1 MGTEVMQVRDISSQL
16 LEQVKTA
23 ADTSN
28 ALRIRGGGSKDFYG
42 REPQGEILELGAHR
56 GIVNYEPT
64 ELVVTARTGTP
75 LSEIEKTLA
84 EHNQMLAF
92 EPPHFG
98 EQATVGGTIA
108 CNLSGPRR
116 AYAGAAR
123 DSLLGTKLLNG
134 RGEILSFGG
143 EVMKNV
149 AGYDVSRLMAGAM
162 GTLGVLLEVSLKV
175 LPRPEQEL
183 TLVQEVLSPSLAL
196 DELHA
201 WARMPVPISASCYHG
216 KQLFIRLCGTPSAV
230 KVASDNIG
238 GEPYTSGSAD
248 TLWQDLKN
256 HRHGF
261 FESDLPLWR
270 LSVASDA
277 SPIKLDGQWLYE
289 WGGAQRWLLSDA
301 PAETVREAA
310 LAAGGHATLYRH
322 GSNRDEVFQP
332 LGKGLMQIHRRL
344 KQAFDPK
351 GIFNPG
357 RMYRDL

>member
-1 MGTEVMQVRDISSQL
+1 MGSAVMQDQDICAELQ
-16 LEQVKTA
+16 EQVRAA
-23 ADTSN
+23 ADSGT
-28 ALRIRGGGSKDFYG
+28 ALCIRGGGSKDFYG
-42 REPQGEILELGAHR
+42 REPQGEKLELGAHR

-64 ELVVTARTGTP
+64 ELVVTARSGTP
-75 LSEIEKTLA
+75 LKEIEQTLA
-84 EHNQMLAF
+84 EHKQMLAF
-92 EPPHFG
+92 EPPYFG
-98 EQATVGGTIA
+98 EQATIGGTVA

-134 RGEILSFGG
+134 RGEVLSFGG

-196 DELHA
+196 DEFIA
-201 WARMPVPISASCYHG
+201 WARLPVPISATCYHDG
-216 KQLFIRLCGTPSAV
+216 QLFIRLCGTPSAI

-238 GEPYTSGSAD
+238 GEAFTGETSD

-256 HRHGF
+256 HQHAF
-261 FESDLPLWR
+261 FESERLLWR

-277 SPIKLDGQWLYE
+277 PPIRLDGDWLYE
-289 WGGAQRWLLSDA
+289 WGGAQRWLLSEVPMEDI
-301 PAETVREAA
+301 REAA
-310 LAAGGHATLYRH
+310 RAAGGHATLYRR
-322 GSNRDEVFQP
+322 GPRDEVFQP
-332 LGKGLMQIHRRL
+332 LSPGMMQIHRRL
-344 KQAFDPK
+344 KQAFDPN
-351 GIFNPG
+351 GIVNPG
-357 RMYRDL
+357 RMYREL